1 VSRKEKPAA
10 STPRLRHRQRP
21 GVWIARHLQ
30 VALATLGELTRKPL
44 ASLMTTLVIA
54 IALALPAILLLLL
67 TQVETLSSGWQQ
79 TTAMSVFL
87 GPEIGDEEALA
98 LAAEIEE
105 RHDVEAVNMLT
116 RDDAMA
122 EFRRYSGFGNV
133 LEALDSN
140 PLPAVLLVHP
150 QTGIAPDALTVLVR
164 ALEDRPESELVQ
176 YDHQWLQRFQAMTA
190 IGQRVA
196 VVLGAS
202 LGLAVLLVVG
212 NTIRLEIQ
220 NRRPEIEITKLVGGT
235 DAFIRRPFLYRG
247 IWYGLAGGIAAWLL
261 TGAALSAL
269 SPPVAE
275 LAGLYGSGFQLTAWH
290 PLALAILTGT
300 GVMLGLGGA
309 WVAVG
314 RHLQAISPS

>member
-1 VSRKEKPAA
+1 MKGKKKAA
-10 STPRLRHRQRP
+10 GTPRVRRRLRP
-21 GVWIARHLQ
+21 GVWAARHLQ
-30 VALATLGELTRKPL
+30 VALATLGELSRRPL

-67 TQVETLSSGWQQ
+67 TQMETLSTGWQQ
-79 TTAMSVFL
+79 TAAVSVFL
-87 GPEIGDEEALA
+87 NPDIGDEEALL
-98 LAAEIEE
+98 LATTLEE
-105 RHDVEAVNMLT
+105 RSDIDTVNVLT

-150 QTGIAPDALTVLVR
+150 TEKISAEALAKLAR
-164 ALEDRPESELVQ
+164 SLEERTESELVQ

-190 IGQRVA
+190 IGQRA
-196 VVLGAS
+196 AIVLGAS
-202 LGLAVLLVVG
+202 LGLAVLLVIG

-220 NRRPEIEITKLVGGT
+220 NRTPEIEITKLVGGT

-247 IWYGLAGGIAAWLL
+247 IWYGLAGGFTAWLL

-269 SPPVAE
+269 STPVSE
-275 LAGLYGSGFQLTAWH
+275 LAGLYNSGFRLTAWH
-290 PLALAILTGT
+290 PLALGALAGT
-300 GVMLGLGGA
+300 GVMLGLMGA
-309 WVAVG
+309 WIAVG
-314 RHLQAISPS
+314 RHLQAINPS